1 MVLSVGWCWKV
12 NVLVTQP
19 CLTLCDPMAWDQPGS
34 SVHGILQAR
43 ILERVAIPFSSGSS
57 WPWDQT
63 QVSWIT
69 GRFYTI
75 WATRELLRHA
85 QTNLEEKTWLG
96 GIASYSF
103 FILQVFFGNVDSS
116 GVKHNIFNPPIIA
129 RYIRLHPT
137 HYSIRSTLRMEL
149 MGCDLNSKFQV
160 IPCTS
165 FSQPWAVWLAILVFL
180 RRGGRCFPGHR
191 SLNAKTS
198 TVLGKPI
205 TCSS

>member
-1 MVLSVGWCWKV
+1 MVLSVGCCWKV

-43 ILERVAIPFSSGSS
+43 ILERVAILLQWIFLTLGSN
-57 WPWDQT
+57 QI
-63 QVSWIT
+63 SWIT

-75 WATRELLRHA
+75 WTTRGLLRNA
-85 QTNLEEKTWLG
+85 QTNLEKKTWLG
-96 GIASYSF
+96 GIASYSV

-165 FSQPWAVWLAILVFL
+165 HSQPWVVWLAILVFL
-180 RRGGRCFPGHR
+180 RWGGRCFPGHR
-191 SLNAKTS
+191 GLNAKTS
-198 TVLGKPI
+198 
-205 TCSS
+205 